1 MIPYEGREPYI
12 FISYAHKDSDIVF
25 PIIEAMYDRGFRIW
39 YDAGIEAGTEWPEY
53 IAEHLENAS
62 AVIAFLSNSALES
75 INCRQEINEAIN
87 QKKDFLAIHLHELTM
102 TAGMRMRL
110 SLIQAMFMYRHSSME
125 NFCSEL
131 FRAKILAPCLAAKEQ
146 VVPAPAPIA
155 TEATVSATVAQQ
167 QIPTQETSVSLPETP
182 PQQSVE
188 TSNPEDF
195 VIKNGVLVAYKGNA
209 SVVKIPDGV
218 VSVGYAEQA
227 AAMVAL
233 AGIKEVFPFQKNR
246 IITDIIIPE
255 GVERIGHMAFAHCE
269 SLKRVSIPESVKHID
284 SWAFWGCFELCEI
297 EFSQNSQL
305 EIISESAFENCSSLV
320 KLSLPKG
327 LTDIKKN
334 AFRACANMVS
344 IRIPLDAKMDSIKED
359 TFHSCASL
367 EEVTLPNSVTTIE
380 QGAFYGCES
389 LWDINFPKSLK
400 EIGERAFCSCEK
412 LEWVDCG
419 WLGSLESVGKEAF
432 LNCRSLKTV
441 NLSSTLKTIDEDAF
455 TGCISL
461 GRVELPRKT
470 KMPMFKQV
478 FPKHTVVKRT

>member
-195 VIKNGVLVAYKGNA
+195 VIKDGVLVEYKGNA

-218 VSVGYAEQA
+218 VAVGNLEEIYVLWS
-227 AAMVAL
+227 M
-233 AGIKEVFPFQKNR
+233 AGIKAPIPFMGNKTITE
-246 IITDIIIPE
+246 IIVPE
-255 GVERIGHMAFAHCE
+255 GVKRIGYRAFAGCENLKSINIPNSVERIDGYAFY
-269 SLKRVSIPESVKHID
+269 
-284 SWAFWGCFELCEI
+284 GCFELSEVKI
-297 EFSQNSQL
+297 SQDSQL
-305 EIISESAFENCSSLV
+305 ESIGISAFENCSSIT
-320 KLSLPKG
+320 KLTLPKG
-327 LTDIKKN
+327 VARIGDN
-334 AFRACANMVS
+334 AFRACRS
-344 IRIPLDAKMDSIKED
+344 LSYLSIPLDGKLDCIKQD
-359 TFHSCASL
+359 TFHNCTSL

-380 QGAFYGCES
+380 SRAFYGCES

-412 LEWVDCG
+412 LEGVDCG

-432 LNCRSLKTV
+432 LNCRALKVV

>member
-195 VIKNGVLVAYKGNA
+195 VIKDGVLVEYKGNA

-218 VSVGYAEQA
+218 VAVGNLEEIYVLWS
-227 AAMVAL
+227 M
-233 AGIKEVFPFQKNR
+233 AGIKAPIPFMGNKTITE
-246 IITDIIIPE
+246 IIVPE
-255 GVERIGHMAFAHCE
+255 GVKRIGYRVFAGCENLKSINIPNSVERIDGYAFY
-269 SLKRVSIPESVKHID
+269 
-284 SWAFWGCFELCEI
+284 GCFELSEVKI
-297 EFSQNSQL
+297 SQDSQL
-305 EIISESAFENCSSLV
+305 ESIGISAFENCSSIT
-320 KLSLPKG
+320 KLTLPKG
-327 LTDIKKN
+327 VARIGDN
-334 AFRACANMVS
+334 AFRACRS
-344 IRIPLDAKMDSIKED
+344 LSYLSIPLDGKLDCIKQD
-359 TFHSCASL
+359 TFHNCTSL

-380 QGAFYGCES
+380 SRAFYGCES

-412 LEWVDCG
+412 LEGVDCG

-432 LNCRSLKTV
+432 LNCRALKVV